1 MKNFLHLYRFGEWL
15 GEQGFNVIHPIKQAD
30 ASWMQMLGIAS
41 AYELKIQLEQ
51 FYHFQAPI
59 KAYSPQDVIKK
70 LKDSISTYGLRI
82 NSKLDVNSKRTADS
96 EETIDVSWYDMY
108 RHNHLWYK
116 KILDIG
122 PDLQENILKEV
133 VYAKWYFNQTDHYCP
148 HCGCICTNQ
157 LKPYDKT
164 KEKKWDE
171 VPIAKQKIY
180 KSKEKWETTGSP
192 KLIQKLVCEHCS
204 YIKIKTRVM
213 LSPDDTRKQSLP
225 KMANEKYYYE
235 GNLVK
240 EVDFLDE

>member
-41 AYELKIQLEQ
+41 AHELKIQLEQ

-204 YIKIKTRVM
+204 YIKVKTRVM
-213 LSPDDTRKQSLP
+213 LSPDDTRKQILP
-225 KMANEKYYYE
+225 RMVYEKYYYE
-235 GNLVK
+235 GNLVN